1 MRRGRSRRLTG
12 LGARFGLRRGTA
24 RARFTVLYVALFLL
38 SGAAALTL
46 AAALASGGSRDSRT
60 APGNEPGGDGG
71 RPVTVAQA
79 QARVGELVQRLA
91 EAHDDRTRQI
101 LTGSAIALGVMTV
114 ASVGLGWF
122 VAGRVLRPLRVMTAA
137 TRRITADNLHER
149 LALAGPGDEVKDLA
163 DTIDDLLGR
172 LEGSFDA
179 QRRFVANASHELR
192 TPLTTM
198 RASLDVALAKPGPVP
213 DTTLTLAARIR
224 GGLDQVDRLLEGFLV
239 LARAQHG
246 EFGDSGRLSLGA
258 VTRTALAGRAES
270 LAAKGLTVRDAPV
283 DASAATEVWGSRSL
297 LRRVADNVIDNA
309 ITHNE
314 PGGWISVTVRPEETE
329 GAGGHEGREGHE
341 GHGGGRGSGADG
353 ARSGA
358 TVSLVVESG
367 GPVLDQR
374 RVAELGQPF
383 RRLGADRTRS
393 GRGSGLGLSIV
404 AAVVEAHHGTWDLRA
419 RPDGGLRVTLTL
431 PRAADG
437 PAARDPRTETDVA
450 R

>member
-12 LGARFGLRRGTA
+12 REARSGPRRGTA
-24 RARFTVLYVALFLL
+24 RTRFTVLYVALFLL

-46 AAALASGGSRDSRT
+46 AAVLASGGSRDSRT

-79 QARVGELVQRLA
+79 QARVGELEQRLA

-137 TRRITADNLHER
+137 TRRITADSLHER
-149 LALAGPGDEVKDLA
+149 LALAGPADEVKDLA

-198 RASLDVALAKPGPVP
+198 RASLDVALAKPGPLP
-213 DTTLTLAARIR
+213 EATLTLAARIR

-246 EFGDSGRLSLGA
+246 EFTDSGRLSLGA
-258 VTRTALAGRAES
+258 LTRTALAGRAES

-314 PGGWISVTVRPEETE
+314 PGGWISVAVRPEEPE
-329 GAGGHEGREGHE
+329 GA
-341 GHGGGRGSGADG
+341 GSGADG
-353 ARSGA
+353 GRAGA

-383 RRLGADRTRS
+383 RRLGADRTGG
-393 GRGSGLGLSIV
+393 GRGSGLGLSVV

-437 PAARDPRTETDVA
+437 PAAWDPRTQTEAA